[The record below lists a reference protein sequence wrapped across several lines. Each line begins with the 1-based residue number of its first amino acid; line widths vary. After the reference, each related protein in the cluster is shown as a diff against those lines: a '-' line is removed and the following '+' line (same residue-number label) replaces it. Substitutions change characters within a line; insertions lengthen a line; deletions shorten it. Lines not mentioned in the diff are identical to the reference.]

1 MNGLFS
7 SYTYH
12 PFCLILLFS
21 GALASGLLGSVRRRR
36 VGEGGNDLLLFLWCV
51 AHWSF
56 ASALECAAATV
67 SLKLF
72 WAQVA
77 YPAAVSCPVFFFL
90 FATRYASISGFPP
103 RNWIPLLF
111 VLPSITVFFALTH
124 TRFHGLWLAV
134 TLQKGTSLALY
145 EQGPWFIVHVTYSY
159 ALLVLGTILLVRRAM
174 RVSPHFLPQASVL
187 IAGSLAPLVVNAAY
201 VFGKSGAPRPD
212 GTPVAYLFSGLMLAT
227 GIYRFG
233 ILDLVPVA
241 RSLLVETMPDGVLVL
256 DPRGVI
262 VDLNPAMATILGRK
276 REEVF
281 GASAKDTF
289 RDWRGSFRFFEGEEN
304 RLTEMEHILPQGE
317 KATFDVQVSTLRD
330 RRSGSRKSVMGKL
343 LVFRD
348 VSPRRKVEEQLRE
361 AAFVDPLTGLVNMR
375 AAYRILEEMVRRR
388 RSDGMVFSLAL
399 LDLDHFKR
407 INDTLGH
414 QAGDEVLER
423 FALIVRSRSAPGQIS
438 ARYGGDEFLMAFSD
452 TSKKEAESLLA
463 GLLEEVRLSIWADPE
478 RKISLGF
485 SAGLVDTEDF
495 SAASSMTVKSL
506 LELADER
513 LYQAKASGRSQLC
526 AHAAIGLRGEL

>member
-21 GALASGLLGSVRRRR
+21 GVLASGLLGSIRRRR
-36 VGEGGNDLLLFLWCV
+36 VGEGGNDLLLLLWCV

-90 FATRYASISGFPP
+90 FAARYASISGFPP

-111 VLPSITVFFALTH
+111 VLPAMTFFFALTH
-124 TRFHGLWLAV
+124 TRFHGLWLAI
-134 TLQKGTSLALY
+134 TLQEGTSLALY

-159 ALLVLGTILLVRRAM
+159 ALLVVGAILLVRRAV
-174 RVSPHFLPQASVL
+174 RVSAHFLSQTSVL
-187 IAGSLAPLVVNAAY
+187 IAGSLTPLAVNAAY
-201 VFGKSGAPRPD
+201 VFGKSGVPRPD
-212 GTPVAYLFSGLMLAT
+212 GTPVAYLFSGLMLAA

-233 ILDLVPVA
+233 ILDLVPIA
-241 RSLLVETMPDGVLVL
+241 RSLLVETMSDGVLVL

-262 VDLNPAMATILGRK
+262 VDLNPAMASILGRK
-276 REEVF
+276 REDVF
-281 GASAKDTF
+281 GATADETF
-289 RDWRGSFRFFEGEEN
+289 RDWRGSFRFFEGEED
-304 RLTEMEHILPQGE
+304 RLTEVERILPEGG
-317 KATFDVQVSTLRD
+317 KATFDVQVSTLMD
-330 RRSGSRKSVMGKL
+330 RRSSRRNNNMGKL

-361 AAFVDPLTGLVNMR
+361 AAFLDPLTGLVNMR
-375 AAYRILEEMVRRR
+375 AAYRILDEMVRRR

-414 QAGDEVLER
+414 QVGDEVLER
-423 FALIVRSRSAPGQIS
+423 FALAVLSRAASGQVS
-438 ARYGGDEFLMAFSD
+438 ARYGGDEFLLAFSD
-452 TSKKEAESLLA
+452 TCKKEAETLLA

-478 RKISLGF
+478 RKIALGF

-495 SAASSMTVKSL
+495 PASSTMTVKNL

-513 LYQAKASGRSQLC
+513 LYQAKASGRNRLC
-526 AHAAIGLRGEL
+526 AHAAIGLRSEL